1 VPKLSAGVVMY
12 RRVARGTE
20 IFLVH
25 PGGPLWARK
34 DGGAWSFP
42 KGEYAAGEDPAAVA
56 RREFEEETG
65 FPLDGSLEPLTS
77 VSQKGGKTVALFAI
91 EGDCDATAI
100 RSNTFTMEWPPKSGR
115 AAEFPEVDRAGWFGP
130 AEAKQKLNPAQA
142 AAVDA
147 LLAHLGDR
155 Q

>member
-130 AEAKQKLNPAQA
+130 AEAKRKLNPAQA